1 MLHFFP
7 GGFGSAFF
15 AECFPDR
22 KYTMPKIAFVG
33 KTDVGLKRT
42 NNEDAFVVKSALRFC
57 LAADGMGG
65 AAAGE
70 LASSIFAETAKKVF
84 AGSVDRTEKEAI
96 SLVKKSFAS
105 ANRRILDHVGR
116 NKSHEG
122 MGCTAE
128 LLVFY
133 NSGYALGHIGDSR
146 TYRLRQGALKQ
157 LTQDHSFV
165 QDQINQGLI
174 SLEEAKNHHLR
185 NVILRAVGVSDKLSL
200 DILKGKILQGD
211 LFLLC
216 SDGLTDMVE
225 DSKIQQVLSAPTP
238 LPQKADELIDA
249 AKSAG
254 GNDNITVVLSHCE

>member
-1 MLHFFP
+1 
-7 GGFGSAFF
+7 
-15 AECFPDR
+15 
-22 KYTMPKIAFVG
+22 MPKIVFAG

-42 NNEDAFVVKSALRFC
+42 NNEDVFVVKPDLRFC

-70 LASSIFAETAKKVF
+70 LASSIFSETAKKVF
-84 AGSVDRTEKEAI
+84 TGSGDRTEKEAI
-96 SLVKKSFAS
+96 SLVKKTFAF
-105 ANRRILDHVGR
+105 ANKRILDHVGR
-116 NKSHEG
+116 NKRHKG

-133 NSGYALGHIGDSR
+133 NNGYVLGHIGDSR
-146 TYRLRQGALKQ
+146 TYRFRQGALKQ
-157 LTQDHSFV
+157 LTRDHSFV
-165 QDQINQGLI
+165 QDQVNQGLI

-216 SDGLTDMVE
+216 SDGLTDMVV
-225 DSKIQQVLSAPTP
+225 DSEIEQILSSPVA
-238 LPQKADELIDA
+238 LPQKADSLIEI

-254 GNDNITVVLSHCE
+254 GNDNVTVVLAEIG

>member
-1 MLHFFP
+1 
-7 GGFGSAFF
+7 
-15 AECFPDR
+15 
-22 KYTMPKIAFVG
+22 MPKIAFVG
-33 KTDVGLKRT
+33 KSDVGLKRT
-42 NNEDAFVVKSALRFC
+42 NNEDAFVVKPELRFC

-70 LASSIFAETAKKVF
+70 LASRIFAETAIKVF
-84 AGSVDRTEKEAI
+84 AGSGDQTEKEAL

-105 ANRRILDHVGR
+105 ANKRILDHVER

-146 TYRLRQGALKQ
+146 TYRFRQGAMKQ

-174 SLEEAKNHHLR
+174 SVEEAKNHHLR

-216 SDGLTDMVE
+216 SDGLTDMVV
-225 DSKIQQVLSAPTP
+225 DSKIQQILSSPIS
-238 LPQKADELIDA
+238 LPQKVDRLIET

-254 GNDNITVVLSHCE
+254 GNDNITVVLAEIE